1 MKGLSKHRGEP
12 PQSRKGVKVVKI
24 WSFKIERDEA
34 ANNEK
39 AMEIEKRRRFK
50 NLSTDLFLE
59 TCRTELTQIP
69 LSTINK

>member
-1 MKGLSKHRGEP
+1 M
-12 PQSRKGVKVVKI
+12 KI